1 MIRGLKNTA
10 PFCLHVPESVVS
22 FSEIVAK
29 STASSTIINQLIH
42 CNDGC
47 SFCMSSHVCTC
58 VSVQGTALGRLSSLQ
73 ACVLTPFFYFGC
85 DAPTQISSCSTSDM
99 HTACTSSVLSKNE
112 IPELQNAQLHAY
124 TLCAYSQHV
133 HTWIITLAFLDGSLV
148 HAHAR
153 ASKVQGLAGVCVR
166 LWSS

>member
-58 VSVQGTALGRLSSLQ
+58 MSVQGTALGRLSF
-73 ACVLTPFFYFGC
+73 ANMRAGP
-85 DAPTQISSCSTSDM
+85 QIYGMQHTTHMSSCSTSDM
-99 HTACTSSVLSKNE
+99 HTACTSSLLSKNK
-112 IPELQNAQLHAY
+112 IPDLQNAKLHAD

-133 HTWIITLAFLDGSLV
+133 HTWIITLAFLDGSLA